1 MHVTISAWSQLITVT
16 LIIFFSNLIVI
27 APDRTLREFSAV
39 GLGLEVR
46 LHDGGARLSWGLGL
60 AGARFW

>member
-27 APDRTLREFSAV
+27 SPDGTLREFSAV

-46 LHDGGARLSWGLGL
+46 GGGARFGGGLGF
-60 AGARFW
+60 GEGD